1 MQVLMMVS
9 FAIAGYS
16 YFPCDYSS
24 TSVTCDGVRASTVLD
39 VFIENKNNPEIRI
52 LEIENMDYTYDPMT
66 DDMLNEILVIVAFA
80 SINVTSL
87 RLVNIPAITAA
98 PNALEYF
105 HNLQTFEFSHNSG
118 VKNFSFQSLL
128 SSSSCLLKIT
138 INNNGNL
145 MVIGPG
151 TNPGYFNQL
160 QRITINHNGNLSVI
174 EPGAFAGVLNQLQK
188 ITISYNGN
196 LEVIK
201 RGTFSGVYNQLEEI
215 TINHNGNLSVIEPG
229 AFAVDFS
236 LASLDVSFN
245 KLSIFSEAVFRT
257 LLSSSAVR
265 INAYSNPIQCTSC
278 SWAWLL
284 RDNRHYLPRILGS
297 CEDSNGQM
305 NIEFVDISIFE
316 TC

>member
-16 YFPCDYSS
+16 YYPCSYSS
-24 TSVTCDGVRASTVLD
+24 TSVTCDGVRAASTVLD
-39 VFIENKNNPEIRI
+39 VFIENKNNPDIHI
-52 LEIENMDYTYDPMT
+52 LKIENIDNIYDPMT

-87 RLVNIPAITAA
+87 QLVNIAAITAA

-105 HNLQTFEFSHNSG
+105 HNLQTFELSGNSG
-118 VKNFSFQSLL
+118 VKNFSFQSLH
-128 SSSSCLLKIT
+128 SSSSCLLQIT
-138 INNNGNL
+138 INNNDNL
-145 MVIGPG
+145 MVIRPG
-151 TNPGYFNQL
+151 TIPGYFNQL

-174 EPGAFAGVLNQLQK
+174 EPGAFG
-188 ITISYNGN
+188 
-196 LEVIK
+196 
-201 RGTFSGVYNQLEEI
+201 
-215 TINHNGNLSVIEPG
+215 
-229 AFAVDFS
+229 VDFN
-236 LASLDVSFN
+236 LTSLDVSFN
-245 KLSIFSEAVFRT
+245 KLRIFSEAVFRR

-284 RDNRHYLPRILGS
+284 RDNRHYLPRVLGS